1 MAWCRLSIEGHNMK
15 MKRRD
20 FNRIALG
27 MGLGPLLANS
37 ALAQATAQTKG
48 APPTPPQNF
57 NIVIKNTPRTYNQ
70 INVPRKYVAGKRRF
84 SIYWTW
90 SYPWESNRDVTELDN
105 RFSTITEVRRVAW
118 PNYETPEFSE
128 QMFLQGIAGTLELF
142 HLSTIRFQSLAE
154 EVTGHPVAVYQR
166 IDQAGQ
172 KLPID
177 DRILAD
183 TDTMM
188 VFGLDHM
195 VTEQEASGEEIEAIR
210 KFLTREGSC
219 LLLAPHHDVGVSA
232 DMDRAPNGIC
242 TSWRSTRSTSATFW
256 EIHPFADE
264 GPRCARRKSFR
275 S

>member
-1 MAWCRLSIEGHNMK
+1 MK

-27 MGLGPLLANS
+27 MGLSPLLASS

-118 PNYETPEFSE
+118 PSYETPEFSE
-128 QMFLQGIAGTLELF
+128 RMFLQGIAGTLELF

-177 DRILAD
+177 DRIL
-183 TDTMM
+183 
-188 VFGLDHM
+188 G
-195 VTEQEASGEEIEAIR
+195 IR
-210 KFLTREGSC
+210 IL
-219 LLLAPHHDVGVSA
+219 
-232 DMDRAPNGIC
+232 
-242 TSWRSTRSTSATFW
+242 
-256 EIHPFADE
+256 
-264 GPRCARRKSFR
+264 
-275 S
+275 

>member
-1 MAWCRLSIEGHNMK
+1 MK

-27 MGLGPLLANS
+27 IGLSPLLANS
-37 ALAQATAQTKG
+37 ALAQATAQTKS
-48 APPTPPQNF
+48 APPAPPQNF

-70 INVPRKYVAGKRRF
+70 VNVPRKYVAGKRRF

-128 QMFLQGIAGTLELF
+128 RTFLQGIAGTLELF
-142 HLSTIRFQSLAE
+142 HLSTIRFQNLAE
-154 EVTGHPVAVYQR
+154 EVTGYPVAVYQR

-188 VFGLDHM
+188 VFGLDHR
-195 VTEQEASGEEIEAIR
+195 A
-210 KFLTREGSC
+210 GS
-219 LLLAPHHDVGVSA
+219 V
-232 DMDRAPNGIC
+232 
-242 TSWRSTRSTSATFW
+242 W
-256 EIHPFADE
+256 
-264 GPRCARRKSFR
+264 
-275 S
+275 